1 MRTRLMP
8 VLIAAVLSLALAG
21 CLVQTTIDAKGGGTL
36 KAEMR
41 GAKNT
46 TLDAAKRGFQG
57 PGVTIT
63 KATMDADKHAV
74 IEIAY
79 KDFRTLGQLGQF
91 NNVKFTMTDDD
102 KAKTRTAT
110 AVVKAT
116 KPMTVSDEQ
125 LAYFGKDVTISVTA
139 PGEVTSTNGTQ
150 KGKTVTWTT
159 PLNTILGGTETT
171 YTVTYKN
178 SGKPLGDAPTPA
190 PTPAAATPAAAAA
203 ATPQPKKK

>member
-79 KDFRTLGQLGQF
+79 KDFRTLSQLGQF
-91 NNVKFTMTDDD
+91 NNVKFTMTDDA
-102 KAKTRTAT
+102 KAKNTTAEIHIATGGAAALVAGRRGT
-110 AVVKAT
+110 AGFPIRLRPPSTPPRVSPSHCAAFMVPWPLPPG
-116 KPMTVSDEQ
+116 KPSRCRHPAIPGRRAFRWSSSTSYGTGSTPRRVGQ
-125 LAYFGKDVTISVTA
+125 YFGCRSA
-139 PGEVTSTNGTQ
+139 STCS
-150 KGKTVTWTT
+150 
-159 PLNTILGGTETT
+159 
-171 YTVTYKN
+171 N
-178 SGKPLGDAPTPA
+178 S
-190 PTPAAATPAAAAA
+190 
-203 ATPQPKKK
+203 